1 MIAHYYQ
8 RPNYGSDWI
17 VEFKTTQDRR
27 WTTVGV
33 YGTREA
39 AEAAY
44 NGLWR

>member
-1 MIAHYYQ
+1 MQTNFYLH
-8 RPNYGSDWI
+8 PHTGGWV
-17 VEFKTTQDRR
+17 VEYRQIGGR